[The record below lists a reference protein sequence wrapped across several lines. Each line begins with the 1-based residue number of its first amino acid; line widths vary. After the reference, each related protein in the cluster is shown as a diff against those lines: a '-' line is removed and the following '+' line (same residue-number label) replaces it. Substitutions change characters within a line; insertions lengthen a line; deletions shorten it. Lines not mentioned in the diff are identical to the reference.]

1 MNKNLLC
8 QLVILFLITQVIGMY
23 TAYALTDA
31 GVSAQLATDNPE
43 DIENSLYLFVYILVF
58 TGVLLAVIYFVKGR
72 LQYLVFKAFESLAI
86 FGTSLIVL
94 SALAD
99 IPLFF
104 FAGIENAVSWLV
116 LLLSVGLV
124 ALRNIFPQQLWMR
137 NMTSVIAV
145 AGAGSLIGVSLGVV
159 PIVIFIVLLAVYDL
173 IAVFRTKHMVTL
185 AKAITEKNLSFTYA
199 MPVKEHKF
207 EMGTGD
213 MVVPLAV
220 AASVLKFV
228 SFAKP
233 FPFNLLAPSL
243 VLLAALAGLLL
254 TIDYSSKHIGKALPA
269 LPPQTVLMLLALG
282 IIWLSGI

>member
-1 MNKNLLC
+1 MNKSLLG

-23 TAYALTDA
+23 TAYALAGT

-43 DIENSLYLFVYILVF
+43 DIENSLYLFAYILVF
-58 TGVLLAVIYFVKGR
+58 TAVLLVVISFVKGK
-72 LQYLVFKAFESLAI
+72 LQYFIFKAFESLAI

-104 FAGIENAVSWLV
+104 IGGIGGFLSWLV
-116 LLLSVGLV
+116 LLLSTGLV
-124 ALRNIFPQQLWMR
+124 VLRNVFPQHLGMR

-145 AGAGSLIGVSLGVV
+145 AGAGSLIGVSLGVL

-228 SFAKP
+228 SFSKP
-233 FPFNLLAPSL
+233 FPFDLLAPSL
-243 VLLAALAGLLL
+243 VLLAALAGLVL

-269 LPPQTVLMLLALG
+269 LPLQTVLMLFALAMVWAFS
-282 IIWLSGI
+282 I